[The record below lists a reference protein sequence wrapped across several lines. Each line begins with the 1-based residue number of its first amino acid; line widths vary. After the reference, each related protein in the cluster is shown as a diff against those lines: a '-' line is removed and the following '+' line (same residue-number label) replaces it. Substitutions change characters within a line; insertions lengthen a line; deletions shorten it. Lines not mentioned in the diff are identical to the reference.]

1 MFLVASIDIEILH
14 ARVQQLQVGA
24 LALEVWPAT
33 MPAFDFVL
41 PLRTGATLTL
51 DDGQSLNVRIA
62 RTLLIWRGYV
72 VSEQVQSLDNC
83 LRIVVG
89 SLHHVV

>member
-1 MFLVASIDIEILH
+1 MFLVATVNVEVLD